1 MENKEIAQV
10 FKRIAAILE
19 IKGGN
24 PFRIRSFERSAQ
36 IIEDLPFGAFEAITG
51 NLEALKSTPGI
62 GEGTLSKIREIVAT
76 GTCQE
81 LAELTA
87 EVPASLLELMNLQNL
102 GPKRISQ
109 FWKGLGIVTV
119 DELETAARAGRLRRL
134 SGMGEKSE
142 RKVLESIEAY
152 RRRHGR
158 ARLDVGLRVSDSIV
172 AHLKERA
179 AAVRRVAAAGSV
191 RRRRETIGDI
201 DILVTTDAPQE
212 AVDAFLQHPDVE
224 EVVAKG
230 PTKTSV
236 RLKVGLSCD
245 LRVVEDDAFGAALQ
259 YFTGSKEHNVVLRE
273 RAKRKG
279 LKISEYGLF
288 RVVEE
293 IEEKVAGRDED
304 EIYRLLGLQ
313 PVPPELR
320 ENRGEI
326 EAAEDQL
333 PVLLKRTD
341 LRGDLHLH
349 TLYSDGKCSL
359 EEMAEAGLQLGYE
372 YIAVTD
378 HSQALAMTGGLDERR
393 LAEQGEAIDAF
404 NATNPGIRVL
414 KGIEVDILED
424 GELDL
429 SDAALRRLDIVVAS
443 VHSRFNLTRRE
454 MTSRVCRAL
463 GHPAVNVL
471 GHPTGRILLRR
482 DGYPLDIEEVL
493 RQARESGV
501 SLEVNSLPK
510 RLDLSDVH
518 CRMARDMGV
527 RLAIN
532 SDAHHRDSMD
542 LVAFGVDTA
551 RRGWIGPGE
560 VINTFPLPR
569 LTALLKK
576 ESE

>member
-36 IIEDLPFGAFEAITG
+36 IIEDLPFGAADAVAGDIG
-51 NLEALKSTPGI
+51 PLKSTSGI
-62 GEGTLSKIREIVAT
+62 GEGSLSKIREIVAT

-81 LAELTA
+81 LIDLTS
-87 EVPASLLELMNLQNL
+87 EVPASLLELMKLQNL
-102 GPKRISQ
+102 GPKRINQ
-109 FWKGLGIVTV
+109 FWRVLGIVTI
-119 DELETAARAGRLRRL
+119 DALEAAARGGRLRQL

-142 RKVLESIEAY
+142 RKLLESIDAY

-158 ARLDVGLRVSDSIV
+158 ARLDVGKTISDSIV
-172 AHLKERA
+172 DHLRERA
-179 AAVRRVAAAGSV
+179 PVRRVAAAGSV

-201 DILVTTDAPQE
+201 DILVTTNSPQA
-212 AVDAFLQHPDVE
+212 AVDAFLQHPEVE
-224 EVVAKG
+224 EVVAQG

-236 RLKVGLSCD
+236 RLKAGLSCD
-245 LRVVEDDAFGAALQ
+245 LRVVEDDSFGAALQ

-288 RVVEE
+288 RIDEE
-293 IEEKVAGRDED
+293 SEEKLAGENEV

-313 PVPPELR
+313 FVPPELR

-326 EAAEDQL
+326 EAAEERL
-333 PVLLKRTD
+333 PVLLERGD
-341 LRGDLHLH
+341 LRGDLHMH
-349 TLYSDGKCSL
+349 TLYSDGKSSL
-359 EEMAEAGLQLGYE
+359 EEMAEAGRRLGYE

-378 HSQALAMTGGLDERR
+378 HSQALAMTGGLDEFR
-393 LAEQGEAIDAF
+393 LARQGEDIDAF
-404 NATNPGIRVL
+404 NAANPGIRVL

-424 GELDL
+424 GGLDL
-429 SDAALRRLDIVVAS
+429 SDEALSRLDIVVAS
-443 VHSRFNLTRRE
+443 VHSQFNLTRRE
-454 MTSRVCRAL
+454 MTLRVCRAL
-463 GHPAVNVL
+463 GHPCVNVL
-471 GHPTGRILLRR
+471 GHPTGRILLQR

-493 RQARESGV
+493 RQARENGV
-501 SLEVNSLPK
+501 CLEVNSLPK

-518 CRMARDMGV
+518 CRMARDLGV
-527 RLAIN
+527 RLAVN
-532 SDAHHRDSMD
+532 SDAHHRDSLG
-542 LVAFGVDTA
+542 LVGFGVDTA
-551 RRGWIGPGE
+551 RRGWIGPGD
-560 VINTFPLPR
+560 VINTLPLPR

-576 ESE
+576 EAGA